1 MKYRYLLLISGFL
14 FFGCQHPDKKPAPV
28 QPVPFTQVEIND
40 KFWAPK
46 IETNRKVSIPTAFQ
60 QCEITG
66 RIDNFAIAGKVKTGE
81 HKGDFPFDDTDVY
94 KVIEGSSYSL
104 ASGYDAKLDHYLD
117 SIIAYIAVAQEPD
130 GYIYTC
136 RTNNCTRLER
146 WMGKSRWEKLNSHEL
161 YNLGHLYEAAVAHF
175 QATGKRTLL
184 DVAIKSA
191 NLVAK
196 DFGPGPEQ
204 KKVPSGHPIIE
215 MALVKLYRVTNDTT
229 YLNLA
234 SFFIEET
241 GRGTDGHPLSPYSQ
255 DHKPVVDQDEIVGH
269 AVRAGYLYSGVTDVA
284 MMLNDEPL
292 KNALFSIWDNLTSK
306 KLYITGGMGSRA
318 QGEGFGENYEL
329 PNMTGYCETCAA
341 ISNVYWN
348 YRMFLLTGDSKYIDI
363 LEKALYN
370 GVISGVSL
378 SGDHYF
384 YDNPL
389 TSDGTHCRQ
398 EWFGCACC
406 PSNITRFLPSV
417 PGYIYG
423 VRDDEI
429 FVNLFVAGKA
439 NIKTGNTE
447 VMITQTTDY
456 PWDGSIKLEIN
467 PDQASFFKLRI
478 RMPSW
483 LDSLPQPGGLYF
495 FTDRSSQQAEIKL
508 NGEKVRFTKN
518 DGFATISRKWKKE
531 DVVEVTFPM
540 EARKMKTIDTVEANR
555 GLLAIQRGPIVYC
568 TEGADYPDSLALDV
582 YLNEKTVLT
591 PVFDTNLLNGVVKLT
606 GQGHALK
613 RNDKNE
619 VIDSTVDF
627 LAIPYYAWQ
636 NRGMNEMTV
645 WIPESVDF
653 ARCKPLPT
661 LASQSIARSSTDWTP
676 GLNDQFEPSRSSDIY
691 KPYFYWWLR
700 KGTDEWVEYEFPE
713 ETTISSSGVYW
724 LVFDHYDGNY
734 RPPVWWNLEYKSGN
748 GWKKV
753 ENLNNYEVL
762 TDQYNTVNFKPVKT
776 KFIRLNAK
784 LHENTSGG
792 IVEWKVE

>member
-1 MKYRYLLLISGFL
+1 MHYRYLLFLSGFL
-14 FFGCQHPDKKPAPV
+14 IFGCQKQDKKPVQV
-28 QPVPFTQVEIND
+28 QPVPFTQVEISD

-46 IETNRKVSIPTAFQ
+46 IETNRKVSIPTAFH

-104 ASGYDAKLDHYLD
+104 STHYDAKLDHYLD

-161 YNLGHLYEAAVAHF
+161 YNLGHLYEAAVAHY

-196 DFGPGPEQ
+196 DFGPAAGQ
-204 KKVPSGHPIIE
+204 KQVPSGHPIIE
-215 MALVKLYRVTNDTT
+215 MALVKLFRVTNDTT

-234 SFFIEET
+234 RFFIDET
-241 GRGTDGHPLSPYSQ
+241 GRGTDGHTLSPYSQ
-255 DHKPVVDQDEIVGH
+255 DHKLIVDQDEIVGH

-284 MMLNDEPL
+284 MMFDDEPL
-292 KNALFSIWDNLTSK
+292 KNALFRIWDNLTSK

-329 PNMTGYCETCAA
+329 PNMTGYCETCASIA
-341 ISNVYWN
+341 NVYWN
-348 YRMFLLTGDSKYIDI
+348 YRMFLMTGESKYMDI

-378 SGDHYF
+378 SGDRYF

-389 TSDGTHCRQ
+389 TSDGTHDRQ
-398 EWFGCACC
+398 AWFGCACC

-417 PGYIYG
+417 PGYVYA

-429 FVNLFVAGKA
+429 FVNLFIAGKA
-439 NIKTGNTE
+439 TIDMGDRK
-447 VMITQTTDY
+447 VSITQNTDY
-456 PWDGSIKLEIN
+456 PWDGNIKLKISPELE
-467 PDQASFFKLRI
+467 SSFKLKIRI
-478 RMPSW
+478 PSW
-483 LDSLPQPGGLYF
+483 LDSVPQPGGLYF
-495 FTDRSSQQAEIKL
+495 FTEPSSPKAEIRL
-508 NGEKVRFTKN
+508 NGEKVRLEVN
-518 DGFATISRKWKKE
+518 NGFATISRKWKKE
-531 DVVEVTFPM
+531 DLVEVTFPM
-540 EARKMKTIDTVEANR
+540 EPRKIHTIDEVEANR
-555 GLLAIQRGPIVYC
+555 GMLAIQRGPIVYC
-568 TEGADYPDSLALDV
+568 TEGADYPDSLALDI
-582 YLNEKTVLT
+582 YLDEKTVLT
-591 PVFDTNLLNGVVKLT
+591 PVFDENMLNGVVKLT
-606 GQGHALK
+606 GQSRALK
-613 RNDKNE
+613 RNSKNE
-619 VIDSTVDF
+619 VVDSSVDF
-627 LAIPYYAWQ
+627 VAIPYYAWQ

-645 WIPESVDF
+645 WIPDSKEH

-676 GLNDQFEPSRSSDIY
+676 GLNDQFEPTRSSDIY

-700 KGTDEWVEYEFPE
+700 KGSEEWVEYEFAE
-713 ETTISSSGVYW
+713 ETNISSSSVYW

-734 RPPVWWNLEYKSGN
+734 RPPVWWNLEYKTGN
-748 GWKKV
+748 GWKIV
-753 ENLNNYEVL
+753 ENQNEYTVL

-776 KFIRLNAK
+776 KFLRLNAK
-784 LHENTSGG
+784 LQENTSGG
-792 IVEWKVE
+792 MLEWKVE